1 MYERRRLGSV
11 IHQKAYQGHALLWRE
26 AADSQSVEQVNHF
39 ERDGVLPIAFS
50 LNHFVRVE
58 DQTAQQLFNASLPI
72 WITGKW
78 AERVGVT
85 IDEAGKEQTVEEMQA
100 LRFADYDAFK
110 EYMGEVFVSTETWLD
125 TLEPPDLEKVLFGGA
140 KPEVFSKTYSARV
153 VGGGPY
159 TLLDGIECWIF
170 QHGIRHLGEME
181 HARALVGL
189 GGLTS

>member
-1 MYERRRLGSV
+1 MSASDLALSSVRRRV
-11 IHQKAYQGHALLWRE
+11 KAMHSLWRE
-26 AADSQSVEQVNHF
+26 AAASQSIEHVNHF

-50 LNHFVRVE
+50 LNHCVRLE
-58 DQTAQQLFNASLPI
+58 DQTVQQLFKTSPPI
-72 WITGKW
+72 WITGQW

-85 IDEAGKEQTVEEMQA
+85 VDEAGKEQSVAEMQS
-100 LRFADYDAFK
+100 LRFTDYDAFK
-110 EYMGEVFVSTETWLD
+110 TYMGEVFDSTQKWLD
-125 TLEPPDLEKVLFGGA
+125 TLEPPDLERVLFGGA

-153 VGGGPY
+153 VGKRPY

>member
-1 MYERRRLGSV
+1 MHS
-11 IHQKAYQGHALLWRE
+11 LWRE
-26 AADSQSVEQVNHF
+26 AAASQSIEHVNHF

-50 LNHFVRVE
+50 LNHCVRLE
-58 DQTAQQLFNASLPI
+58 DQTVQQLFKTSPPI
-72 WITGKW
+72 WITGQW

-85 IDEAGKEQTVEEMQA
+85 VDEAGKEQSVAEMQS
-100 LRFADYDAFK
+100 LRFTDYDAFK
-110 EYMGEVFVSTETWLD
+110 TYMGEVFDSTQKWLD
-125 TLEPPDLEKVLFGGA
+125 TLEPPDLERVLFGGA

-153 VGGGPY
+153 VGEGPY

>member
-1 MYERRRLGSV
+1 MSGLDLALSSVRRRV
-11 IHQKAYQGHALLWRE
+11 KAMHSLWRE
-26 AADSQSVEQVNHF
+26 AAASQSIEHVNHF

-50 LNHFVRVE
+50 LNHCVRLE
-58 DQTAQQLFNASLPI
+58 DQTVQQLFKTSPPI
-72 WITGKW
+72 WITGQW

-85 IDEAGKEQTVEEMQA
+85 VDEAGKEQSVAEMQS
-100 LRFADYDAFK
+100 LRFTDYDAFK
-110 EYMGEVFVSTETWLD
+110 TYMGEVFDSTQKWLD
-125 TLEPPDLEKVLFGGA
+125 TLEPPDLERVLFGGA

-153 VGGGPY
+153 VGEGPY